1 MKGRKPVLLIEDD
14 TVDAMIVKRVF
25 RELHVV
31 NRLDIVGDGEQALS
45 HLQNPENERPCV
57 ILLDLNLPRMNGI
70 EFLRV
75 AKHDQS
81 LRSIPVVVLTSSKDE
96 QDKLDTFD
104 LSIAG
109 YMVKPVDYQGSIEAL
124 ETMALYWTL
133 SELPNRD

>member
-14 TVDAMIVKRVF
+14 TVDAMTMKRVF
-25 RELHVV
+25 RKLHIV
-31 NRLDIVGDGEQALS
+31 NRLDIVSDGEQGLS

-81 LRSIPVVVLTSSKDE
+81 LRSIPVVVLTSSEDE

-109 YMVKPVDYQGSIEAL
+109 YMVKSVDYQGSIEAMK
-124 ETMALYWTL
+124 TMDLYWTL
-133 SELPNRD
+133 SELPGEE